1 MSDMFHLSTNSRY
14 IEPQDFMNLSLSK
27 ISLRVRQEPQGVEA
41 APKQRRSGRWDEISS
56 PEPHSNEAIRKML
69 DEAIRATEALDQGQ
83 PIKWQDPAQLPPAV
97 LTWLKGQK
105 QVLFCDG
112 PINGESDIA
121 ITLDKYKTSLSRSER
136 REIERRF
143 PGQGLRMMLRQLML
157 MQKKH
162 LESLDCAHL
171 DYFHNRFDAVPVQT
185 VVLVGN

>member
-1 MSDMFHLSTNSRY
+1 M
-14 IEPQDFMNLSLSK
+14 
-27 ISLRVRQEPQGVEA
+27 EA

-56 PEPHSNEAIRKML
+56 PEPHSNEAIREML